1 MSRLI
6 YLIGPSGAGKDSL
19 LDAIRASSPKR
30 LLVAHRYITR
40 PAGLS
45 GENHVALTVDEF
57 RQRRRHGLF
66 ALDWRAHDNHYAIG
80 IEIDLWLER
89 GLDVVVNGSRGY
101 LKQAQRLYGSQ
112 LFPLC
117 LAVSPPI
124 LRQRLLTRGREN
136 AGQIEARMQRAQE
149 ERRHVPSDCALLLNN
164 GPLPETLAQFWQLLS
179 QREEKE
185 NAR

>member
-19 LDAIRASSPKR
+19 LDAIRASSPQR

-40 PAGLS
+40 PAGLP
-45 GENHVALTVDEF
+45 GENHVSLTVNEF
-57 RQRRRHGLF
+57 SQRCHHGLF
-66 ALDWRAHDNHYAIG
+66 ALDWRAHHHHYAIG

-89 GLDVVVNGSRGY
+89 DLDVAVNGSRAY
-101 LKQAQRLYGSQ
+101 LKQAQRRYGSR

-117 LAVSPPI
+117 LAVSPST

-136 AGQIEARMQRAQE
+136 ARQIEERLLRAQE
-149 ERRHVPSDCALLLNN
+149 QQRNLPPDCALLHND
-164 GPLPETLAQFWQLLS
+164 GPLPQTLTQFWQLLS
-179 QREEKE
+179 QTERKE
-185 NAR
+185 NV